1 MSLRQTSDELVLKRN
16 TSTFY
21 QNQADLPVIAYNLG
35 DNKICIQNTL
45 QMVEKKMY
53 ILPLKKNEKFV
64 CFLNFNSFE
73 EIGFYP
79 DENLKIESCS
89 HFAYMTTGVG

>member
-1 MSLRQTSDELVLKRN
+1 
-16 TSTFY
+16 
-21 QNQADLPVIAYNLG
+21 
-35 DNKICIQNTL
+35 
-45 QMVEKKMY
+45 MVEKKMY